1 MHFRPQEIQSA
12 PKFIQLE
19 QGARNEPAI
28 ERPLTLVTKL
38 KTIWWLREGA
48 AEFFG
53 TMMIIIFGVGSVAQ
67 VVLSDA
73 TKGDYQSISWGW
85 GIGVMLGVYVSGGIS
100 GGHLNPAVTLTN
112 VVYRKLPLKKLPV
125 YMVAQTLGAFM
136 GAAIIYGN
144 YRSAIQAF
152 EGGDMRTVGLKTSTA
167 GLFCTYP
174 AEFMT
179 RTGMFFSE
187 FIASAF
193 LMFVIFAIGDPANN
207 PAGDMGPLV
216 LFFLIFGIGA
226 GLGWE
231 TGYAINFARD
241 FGPRMFT
248 YMAGYGT
255 GVFSAGGYYFW
266 IPMVAP
272 FLGCLAGGGLYD
284 LFLFSGESPANSPY
298 LGLRGERS
306 NGQQDAERAHRVT
319 SPVDRLRNDSE
330 ITRS

>member
-1 MHFRPQEIQSA
+1 
-12 PKFIQLE
+12 
-19 QGARNEPAI
+19 
-28 ERPLTLVTKL
+28 
-38 KTIWWLREGA
+38 
-48 AEFFG
+48 
-53 TMMIIIFGVGSVAQ
+53 MMIIIFGVGSVAQ
-67 VVLSDA
+67 VVLSNN

-125 YMVAQTLGAFM
+125 YWAAQTLGAFM

-187 FIASAF
+187 FIATGF

-207 PAGDMGPLV
+207 PAGDNGPLV

-231 TGYAINFARD
+231 TGYAMSFARD

-248 YMAGYGT
+248 YAAGYGT

-272 FLGCLAGGGLYD
+272 FLGALTGGGLYD
-284 LFLFSGESPANSPY
+284 LFLFSGESPANSPW

-306 NGQQDAERAHRVT
+306 NGQADAETRAHRAT
-319 SPVDRLRNDSE
+319 SPVDERFRMDSQA
-330 ITRS
+330 TRA